1 MRRESVRAIGEMELA
16 QMNARA
22 DARSVFRID
31 DWDDAVAFG
40 ENDRA
45 MLNDSFALD
54 SGDEYE

>member
-22 DARSVFRID
+22 DARSAFRAD
-31 DWDDAVAFG
+31 DWDDAVALG
-40 ENDRA
+40 ANDRE

-54 SGDEYE
+54 LGDEYE